1 MPKSEERSAKYRLK
15 HWMVDWTETILV
27 AFFLALVIRAFF
39 LQVFWIPSSSMVPT
53 LNINDR
59 VVVNKIAPF
68 FRDPRR
74 FEVIVFRLHAT
85 RWAPKRDLIKRVIGL
100 PGETLE
106 VKQGVVN
113 INGQP
118 LEELHT
124 MNHDYCNYGPVRIP
138 DDSYFVMGDNRPAS
152 ADSRYFGFLPRN
164 DLIGPALF
172 KIWPISQ
179 FSLVR

>member
-1 MPKSEERSAKYRLK
+1 
-15 HWMVDWTETILV
+15 MVDWTETILV
-27 AFFLALVIRAFF
+27 AFIMALVIRAFF

-74 FEVIVFRLHAT
+74 FEVIVFRLPAT

-118 LEELHT
+118 LEELHL
-124 MNHDYCNYGPVRIP
+124 MNRDYCNYGPVKIP
-138 DDSYFVMGDNRPAS
+138 ENSYFVMGDNRPAS
-152 ADSRYFGFLPRN
+152 ADRTLQSCLARHGPRN
-164 DLIGPALF
+164 NRNVHIY
-172 KIWPISQ
+172 
-179 FSLVR
+179 VRGG